1 LKCSSSHSRSRT
13 IPRQRHHQF
22 SSQQTNLQPSSSS
35 YGPPYPSQFSGYG
48 SSGSGSGSGNG
59 SSGNNSNSGDV
70 ALYALLARRAIL
82 AMGMAYAWTE
92 YVVDMTL
99 CEGPSMTPTIHPYG
113 EIVVMDRWN
122 PRQFGLKDGDD
133 GSARARLA
141 RDRQG
146 RFEKE
151 QLEKVKH
158 KRTNRKSNTSHD
170 NDLMFCWHEPV
181 LGSVSDRMDAITYPA
196 MWRHIRS
203 PISVGDVLVV
213 QHPRRKGTVCKR
225 VVGLPGDQILLGSG
239 ASASLSQLSNLYR
252 PPAGRGGGRGSSQLL
267 VVPDGHV
274 WLEGD
279 NPANSS
285 DSRHYGPVP
294 ASLIVGRVLCR
305 AWPIRG
311 HAWMVRGKRPEDPHG
326 YVSAAA
332 TVVLPAGY
340 DGQPIL
346 KKIAHDAA
354 AAAASGSS

>member
-1 LKCSSSHSRSRT
+1 VQH
-13 IPRQRHHQF
+13 
-22 SSQQTNLQPSSSS
+22 SSSS

-48 SSGSGSGSGNG
+48 SGGSNGG
-59 SSGNNSNSGDV
+59 SSNGNRNSDF
-70 ALYALLARRAIL
+70 ALYALLARRAVM
-82 AMGMAYAWTE
+82 AMGMAYVWTE
-92 YVVDMTL
+92 YGVDMTL

-141 RDRQG
+141 RDRQE

-151 QLEKVKH
+151 QIDKLKH
-158 KRTNRKSNTSHD
+158 KRTSNKSPSNHD
-170 NDLMFCWHEPV
+170 KEVMFCWHEPV
-181 LGSVSDRMDAITYPA
+181 LGSVSERKGAITYA
-196 MWRHIRS
+196 EMWRHVRS

-239 ASASLSQLSNLYR
+239 ASSSLSQLSNLYR
-252 PPAGRGGGRGSSQLL
+252 PPAGRGGRGSGQLL

-305 AWPIRG
+305 VWPIRG

-354 AAAASGSS
+354 ASAASGSS